1 MALAITPRG
10 EFGDLRFLQ
19 GFKSRRETLARAGY
33 HRRAIFLT
41 TVGLKI

>member
-10 EFGDLRFLQ
+10 EFGDLQ
-19 GFKSRRETLARAGY
+19 GFKSRRETLARAGP

-41 TVGLKI
+41 TVGLKT